1 MRVRILDRF
10 RGHSGVPFGSLL
22 GAFWAPWGH
31 FGPPWAALGE
41 LGGDLGAICAHLLG
55 GLGVPWRFGLEN
67 RARAPKS
74 YAFECFLL
82 SFRGFGMLFEDLFR
96 SNAGILA

>member
-1 MRVRILDRF
+1 MQVRILDRF
-10 RGHSGVPFGSLL
+10 WGHSGVPFGSLL

-41 LGGDLGAICAHLLG
+41 LGGDLGAIWAHLSG

-74 YAFECFLL
+74 HTFWCFLL
-82 SFRGFGMLFEDLFR
+82 SFRGFGMLLKTFLG
-96 SNAGILA
+96 AM

>member
-10 RGHSGVPFGSLL
+10 WGHSGVAFGSLL

-31 FGPPWAALGE
+31 FGPPLAWQPWGG
-41 LGGDLGAICAHLLG
+41 LGGALGAIWASLLG
-55 GLGVPWRFGLEN
+55 GFGIPWRFGLEN

-74 YAFECFLL
+74 DTF
-82 SFRGFGMLFEDLFR
+82 
-96 SNAGILA
+96 